1 MRPIVSLILI
11 ALVAV
16 TSSAFAADL
25 GRIETL
31 SEVYRSGGDVAPLW
45 NSLTAAE
52 RQDALEKARFDALHE
67 KNGGLW
73 SELQTLNALR
83 APGNLNTNNML
94 RIPLRKGVLE
104 LKALFK
110 KMRGEI
116 TVCTPTRFE
125 ATLDTYRMVVIPH
138 PTDPK
143 KVLSSFSGNDP
154 QVPQQPIGAVITSN
168 GTTAKIF
175 GEDGTTVEVTHTGN
189 GTYKFVSNK
198 LPVTVSARY
207 ID

>member
-1 MRPIVSLILI
+1 MRPIVSLIL
-11 ALVAV
+11 AVFVAFA
-16 TSSAFAADL
+16 SSAFAADL
-25 GRIETL
+25 DRVAEL
-31 SEVYRSGGDVAPLW
+31 SAAFRSGGDVGPLW
-45 NSLTAAE
+45 DSLTAPE
-52 RQDALEKARFDALHE
+52 RETALEKARFEALHE
-67 KNGGLW
+67 KRSGLL
-73 SELQTLNALR
+73 SELQTLNAVR
-83 APGNLNTNNML
+83 APGSLTSDNML

-116 TVCTPTRFE
+116 TVCAPTRFE
-125 ATLDTYRMVVIPH
+125 ATLDTYRMVVVPH